1 MTTAK
6 NAPGKKVDAHARAR
20 HARPPQPVSAA
31 EGPTGGEILVRC
43 LEAEGVEKIFG
54 LCGHTVIGFMEA
66 IEDSSIDLISFK
78 HEQFAAHAADGYFR
92 VTHRPGVVMS
102 HLGPGLTNAVT
113 GVANAALDSTP
124 MVVIAGDIP
133 TQHFGRDAHQ
143 EVKFFGDATQAD
155 IYKPFVKR
163 VWKVHSVEAI
173 PNIVA
178 RAFNLATSG
187 RPGPVLIDVPMDL
200 FSRRIPKEQVKL
212 YEARTRKVTGRRQR
226 GDSVEIA
233 KAAEMLAAAKS
244 PAIFA
249 GGGVILSEASEVL
262 TKLAEHLAI
271 PVASTL
277 MGKGSINELNPLSM
291 GMTGFWGTEVSN
303 RTVREADV
311 VLAVGTRF
319 KEADCSSW
327 MPEYTF
333 AVPPTRIIQI
343 DIDPQE
349 LAKNYPAEISIVG
362 DAKSVLEDIL
372 ADVSAKN
379 AKRDWKALPRV
390 AALVK
395 AKEDWKETLKAEPRI
410 NNTPIHP
417 ARILNEVR
425 ALLPEDGIVVTDV
438 GWNKNGLAQQFPVTR
453 PQTHFPPGGF
463 ATMGFGPAAVIGAKI
478 GAPDKVVMTLIGDG
492 AMSSVTGVLATA
504 RERNIKA
511 IWLVM
516 NNGAFG
522 TIYGLQHHAYHR
534 DIGTRF
540 VDEKTG
546 EECSPDF
553 AAIAK
558 GFGVASRRVTDPE
571 DIRPALQE
579 ALAHDGPF
587 LLDIVMDRDV
597 AVPTDG
603 YWDIMDIYQY

>member
-6 NAPGKKVDAHARAR
+6 NAPSKVDAHARAR
-20 HARPPQPVSAA
+20 HVRPPQPVSAA

-124 MVVIAGDIP
+124 MVVIAGDVP

-143 EVKFFGDATQAD
+143 EVKFFGDATQSD
-155 IYKPFVKR
+155 IYKPFCKR

-173 PNIVA
+173 PDIVA

-200 FSRRIPKEQVKL
+200 FSRRIPKSKVKI
-212 YEARTRKVTGRRQR
+212 YEARTRKVTGRRLR

-233 KAAEMLAAAKS
+233 RAAEMLAAAKS

-249 GGGVILSEASEVL
+249 GGGVILSEASDVL

-271 PVASTL
+271 PVASSL
-277 MGKGSINELNPLSM
+277 MGKGSINELNPLAM

-311 VLAVGTRF
+311 ILAVGTRF

-333 AVPPTRIIQI
+333 SVPPTRIIQV

-349 LAKNYPAEISIVG
+349 LAKNYPAEISIIG
-362 DAKSVLEDIL
+362 DAKAVLGDLL
-372 ADVSAKN
+372 ANVIAKSE
-379 AKRDWKALPRV
+379 KRDWKAQPRV

-417 ARILNEVR
+417 GRILNEVR

-438 GWNKNGLAQQFPVTR
+438 GWNKNGLAQQFPVTK

-463 ATMGFGPAAVIGAKI
+463 ATMGFGPAAVIGAKV

-492 AMSSVTGVLATA
+492 AMASVTGVLATA

-540 VDEKTG
+540 VDVKTG

-558 GFGVASRRVTDPE
+558 GFGVASRRVTNPE

-587 LLDIVMDRDV
+587 LLDVVMDRDV